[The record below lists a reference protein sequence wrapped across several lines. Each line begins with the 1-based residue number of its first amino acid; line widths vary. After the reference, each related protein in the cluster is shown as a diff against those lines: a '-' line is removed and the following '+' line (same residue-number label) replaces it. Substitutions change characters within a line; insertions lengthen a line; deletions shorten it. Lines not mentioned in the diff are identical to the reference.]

1 MEVLFSDRLKDEFG
15 RDFRPGNYGIEGD
28 PATKS
33 KLELLKLTIGNP
45 KQKQEIIDR
54 WIKLF
59 PGDKKWAD
67 LLR

>member
-1 MEVLFSDRLKDEFG
+1 MQA
-15 RDFRPGNYGIEGD
+15 
-28 PATKS
+28 ATES

-54 WIKLF
+54 WIKLL

-67 LLR
+67 LLG